1 MKSPANSIE
10 DPKLPIF
17 ISYSHADAEWLKRL
31 SVHLRVLEREYSLD
45 KWDDR
50 RITAGSRWQA
60 EIKEAIER
68 CRVAILLVSADFLA
82 SEFIHRNEL
91 PPLLQAAEESGTVII
106 PIIVGPCLFSKKQ
119 EIAQFQSINPPS
131 KSLIS
136 MSKLEQE
143 ETFVRVAERLF
154 ELIGDFKARAGN
166 VKDDTVDILTEELR
180 EDFLSSVTATKL
192 IKIGDWIH
200 DSGNRQIIGAGVGS
214 FLLSR
219 EAYGGEFSINASLS
233 FSNFHTLN
241 DGDLVGFNAGIV
253 LGWND
258 TSEGKR
264 YFNLLITGEKLLIE
278 KIGFGT
284 GDDYDFEHICPAV
297 DFPIRTGA
305 IVDIRID
312 ATDDRLTISNGK
324 TSILDIQR
332 PLGINGRVG
341 LRPWRSQVNCKD
353 FVVRAK
359 L

>member
-1 MKSPANSIE
+1 MKSPANTIE
-10 DPKLPIF
+10 DPKIPIF
-17 ISYSHADAEWLKRL
+17 ISYSHSDSEWLNRL
-31 SVHLRVLEREYSLD
+31 SIHLRVLEREYSLD

-50 RITAGSRWQA
+50 RITAGSRWQV
-60 EIKEAIER
+60 EIREAIDR

-91 PPLLQAAEESGTVII
+91 PPLLQAAEENGTVII

-143 ETFVRVAERLF
+143 ETFLRVAERLF
-154 ELIGDFKARAGN
+154 DLIGAFKVGAGN
-166 VKDDTVDILTEELR
+166 VKSDSADVSTSERR
-180 EDFLSSVTATKL
+180 EDFLSNVTATKL
-192 IKIGDWIH
+192 VKIGDWIH

-219 EAYGGEFSINASLS
+219 EAYGGEFSVDATLS
-233 FSNFHTLN
+233 FSNFYTLN
-241 DGDLVGFNAGIV
+241 DGDLTGFNAGIV

-258 TSEGKR
+258 TAEGKR
-264 YFNLLITGEKLLIE
+264 YFNLLITGEKMLLE
-278 KIGFGT
+278 KVGFST
-284 GDDYDFEHICPAV
+284 GDDYDFEHVCPAV
-297 DFPIRTGA
+297 DFPIRDGA

-312 ATDDRLTISNGK
+312 ATDDRLTVSNGK

-341 LRPWRSQVNCKD
+341 LRPWRSQVNCRD
-353 FVVRAK
+353 FVVRGK